1 MAVANVSS
9 FLPVARR
16 DARVLIL
23 GSMPG
28 IASLEA
34 QRYYA
39 HPRNAFWP
47 ILAEICGFD
56 RELLYEQR
64 LKEVQRLGIALW
76 DVLAS
81 CARPGSLDSDIEAAS
96 IRTND
101 FAGFLASHPGV
112 TTVLCNGGAAFQ
124 MFRKRVVPELSDE
137 FAKVRVRQLPSSSP
151 AHASMTLAQKRD
163 VWLREIGP
171 LLE

>member
-9 FLPVARR
+9 FLPVARKN
-16 DARVLIL
+16 ARVLIL

-56 RELLYEQR
+56 RELAYEQR
-64 LKEVQRLGIALW
+64 LKEALSKGIALW

-81 CARPGSLDSDIEAAS
+81 CAREGSLDSDIEAAS

-101 FAGFLASHPGV
+101 FAGFLSSHPGV
-112 TTVLCNGGAAFQ
+112 TAVFCNGGAAFQ
-124 MFRKRVVPELSDE
+124 MFRKRVVPGLPEE

-163 VWLREIGP
+163 VWVAEIGP
-171 LLE
+171 LLQ